1 MYPNKFIILNI
12 IYSFTNIRDPKLKY
26 YKDKIYLMV
35 SPCKNTKNS
44 CNLNEDNRCTT
55 CNRTIE
61 DIINWSNM
69 KEEEQKE
76 RINELREK
84 YNEN

>member
-1 MYPNKFIILNI
+1 
-12 IYSFTNIRDPKLKY
+12 
-26 YKDKIYLMV
+26 MV